1 MCTKKRVVLFSS
13 IDAEGFAQ
21 LPLSVLAVG
30 TVLEKQ
36 GYKVEVVDV
45 QTDSNWEKTILK
57 LCKNA
62 LFFGVSAMT
71 GTSIDNSL
79 RSIELVKSFYPDL
92 PIVFGGY
99 HASSAGPK
107 LLEECNTDYV
117 IVGPGEKAIVSL
129 AKYIEGG
136 EQQKIEDIPNLFYKN
151 NGEIIKNKFEII
163 EDMDESVPPMNY
175 DLVDVFKYYYTNT
188 ISRTQKRFYYCSSY
202 GCAGNCTFCSERN
215 HTHLSWRGLSAERI
229 VKDLKRITI
238 AYTPERIQ
246 FVDPCFTTDINRVCE
261 FVKLMNK
268 ENWRT
273 NLMFDARISDLLKLD
288 KKISFNELHEIGVEK
303 IYTGIESGS
312 DRMLK
317 KLNKTF
323 SSQDAF
329 NMCKALNDA
338 RIIAHLSFVHDF
350 PDETEEDSNE
360 TLKLCER
367 LCELENIRQLHRFF
381 VPFEGT
387 ILYEDLEKKGLI
399 IPKSQKEWANTCIDG
414 SSSVWKGRKKIR
426 QNVLES
432 INLLREKHPIAF
444 KYQHELVINE

>member
-136 EQQKIEDIPNLFYKN
+136 EEQKIEDIPNLFYKN
-151 NGEIIKNKFEII
+151 NGETIKNKFE
-163 EDMDESVPPMNY
+163 
-175 DLVDVFKYYYTNT
+175 
-188 ISRTQKRFYYCSSY
+188 
-202 GCAGNCTFCSERN
+202 
-215 HTHLSWRGLSAERI
+215 
-229 VKDLKRITI
+229 
-238 AYTPERIQ
+238 
-246 FVDPCFTTDINRVCE
+246 
-261 FVKLMNK
+261 
-268 ENWRT
+268 
-273 NLMFDARISDLLKLD
+273 
-288 KKISFNELHEIGVEK
+288 
-303 IYTGIESGS
+303 
-312 DRMLK
+312 
-317 KLNKTF
+317 
-323 SSQDAF
+323 
-329 NMCKALNDA
+329 
-338 RIIAHLSFVHDF
+338 
-350 PDETEEDSNE
+350 
-360 TLKLCER
+360 
-367 LCELENIRQLHRFF
+367 
-381 VPFEGT
+381 
-387 ILYEDLEKKGLI
+387 
-399 IPKSQKEWANTCIDG
+399 
-414 SSSVWKGRKKIR
+414 
-426 QNVLES
+426 
-432 INLLREKHPIAF
+432 
-444 KYQHELVINE
+444 